1 LNYLKK
7 LLSATLQ
14 SNELTFQRL
23 KYLSKLANSSEDHIS
38 RLCMGLSISN
48 GEIVKDWKPSILTN
62 EEKEMTKNV
71 KLLKGKTL
79 FKDDLEL
86 WMALVL
92 QYQEPNDYNQWR
104 KIFISHWERGVE
116 LLTEKAIKEKNWIK
130 TLNSC
135 IT

>member
-1 LNYLKK
+1 MNYLKK

>member
-1 LNYLKK
+1 
-7 LLSATLQ
+7 
-14 SNELTFQRL
+14 
-23 KYLSKLANSSEDHIS
+23 
-38 RLCMGLSISN
+38 MGLSISK

>member
-1 LNYLKK
+1 
-7 LLSATLQ
+7 
-14 SNELTFQRL
+14 
-23 KYLSKLANSSEDHIS
+23 
-38 RLCMGLSISN
+38 MGLSISN